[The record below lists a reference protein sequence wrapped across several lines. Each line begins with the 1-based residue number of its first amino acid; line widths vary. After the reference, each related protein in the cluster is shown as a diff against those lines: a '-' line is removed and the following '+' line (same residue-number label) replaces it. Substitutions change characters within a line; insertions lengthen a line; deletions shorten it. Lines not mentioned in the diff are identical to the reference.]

1 MEEEKDEEKEKD
13 MNKMT
18 RNKKK
23 EVMMMMMMIMMMM
36 NLMMRMMTTMTTTMT
51 TMKTSMTMLMITRGG
66 ATTWRHDNRK
76 TVATHGGMSRLRTF
90 TSNDWWPRPR
100 VSCSV
105 SGEMFFLFTCQ
116 FSPLCA

>member
-1 MEEEKDEEKEKD
+1 
-13 MNKMT
+13 
-18 RNKKK
+18 
-23 EVMMMMMMIMMMM
+23 MM
-36 NLMMRMMTTMTTTMT
+36 NFDDDDYDEDDDDDD
-51 TMKTSMTMLMITRGG
+51 TRGG
-66 ATTWRHDNRK
+66 ATTGRHDNRK

-100 VSCSV
+100 VSRSV